1 MTHPMARII
10 RAATASLASIA
21 CLSALASIAS
31 ASNAMAA
38 DDPPVQIPD
47 LRPSKEPSGS
57 QRFKELDPGIKK
69 PTERP
74 PTPRAPTPRLPP
86 NGGGGGGGGSGGG
99 GSGGGGGGAPGPGS
113 KEPAPAPPPSP
124 KPETPK
130 PETPAPRE
138 AAEPRLPKGNALP
151 ADNVLQTQ
159 RICYVQGRKSG
170 RNATVVYFDGHP
182 WLVTVRGAL
191 ADPITRVGQEPEVA
205 VDLRETSG
213 PREGMPVATFRLPVT
228 AFRALPSESPIVAA
242 DLTAFDGILRDRN
255 ALRFDEQHWVPRNA
269 ADPAPQLRNVWL
281 DAADPKDPVKS
292 TASIA
297 SSVPAANGAGWIR
310 VPVRP
315 AQPFRCEGAP
325 FVTTDGALLGCGDE
339 ASTDITDPQ
348 PGLLT
353 RHVVGRP
360 EIEAVIR
367 NGRTLEPCLL
377 LSLVLSGWGNV
388 DGWTSLVSFL
398 EENGHASLVGC
409 SVVQLENGEFRG
421 TYVPAPR
428 IDGQSRVLAVI
439 SERPGELLNLR
450 VDQVAPSG
458 QGMDEGPEADAVLGF
473 IDPARAA
480 GAEATIT
487 SSDLRSSSRVLVIE
501 LCPTDKVLCPL
512 MRLPITK

>member
-1 MTHPMARII
+1 MIHPMARIM

-21 CLSALASIAS
+21 CLSALASIMS

-74 PTPRAPTPRLPP
+74 PTPRAPTPRVPP
-86 NGGGGGGGGSGGG
+86 NGGGGGG
-99 GSGGGGGGAPGPGS
+99 GSGGGGGGAPGPAS

-124 KPETPK
+124 KPEAPK
-130 PETPAPRE
+130 PELPKD
-138 AAEPRLPKGNALP
+138 PRLPKDAVPPVGNAL
-151 ADNVLQTQ
+151 QMQ
-159 RICYVQGRKSG
+159 SICYVQGRSSG

-191 ADPITRVGQEPEVA
+191 TDPITRVGQDPEVA

-213 PREGMPVATFRLPVT
+213 PRKGTPVATFRLPVT

-242 DLTAFDGILRDRN
+242 DLTAFDGILRGKN

-281 DAADPKDPVKS
+281 DAADPRDPVKS

-339 ASTDITDPQ
+339 ASTDVTDPQ

-377 LSLVLSGWGNV
+377 LSLVLSGWGNA

-473 IDPARAA
+473 VDPARAA

-501 LCPTDKVLCPL
+501 LCPTDKALCPL
-512 MRLPITK
+512 VRLPITK